1 MRIAIAKSVLENML
15 IHVQPF
21 LEKKDTSQITSH
33 VCFEVQGNTLVVK
46 ATDYEV
52 GLIIESDQVAVEMSG
67 SITANGKKLLDIVRI
82 LKESE
87 IVLETVQNTLH
98 IQQGHS
104 NFKLPTFNANEFPSF
119 PEFTDKPK
127 IGIDSQ
133 LLVESLKKITP
144 STDTNN
150 PKFELNGAL
159 IDIKNDQINFVST
172 DTRRLAIVN
181 IDNSNE
187 TELSIIVPKKAIVE
201 IQKLFFD
208 NIEIYYDNTYL
219 IIRSDQYV
227 FFTKLINGKFPD
239 YTRIIPKEIA
249 KTLMLPKALMVDAIK
264 QITTISNDLKITFT
278 GQTIEFES
286 LSDDNIEAKTEL
298 NLETGFESPFMFAV
312 NSRYI
317 LDFIGQTKNSEF
329 SIGLNESNMPFVL
342 EDENF
347 KTPKSSEIIT
357 DCQAKKYALSG
368 NFLHKFNNSFMLQT
382 FRKQFL

>member
-1 MRIAIAKSVLENML
+1 MRITIAKSVLENML
-15 IHVQPF
+15 VHVQPF

-33 VCFEVQGNTLVVK
+33 IYFEVQGSRLVVK

-52 GLIIESDQVAVEMSG
+52 GLIVESDQLSIEMSG
-67 SITANGKKLLDIVRI
+67 SVTANGKKLLDIIRI
-82 LKESE
+82 LKDSE
-87 IVLETVQNTLH
+87 IILEVVQNTLH

-104 NFKLPTFNANEFPSF
+104 NFKLPTFNSSEFPSF
-119 PEFTDKPK
+119 PEFDNKPK
-127 IGIDSQ
+127 IQINSQ
-133 LLVESLKKITP
+133 LLIESLKKITP

-159 IDIKNDQINFVST
+159 IDIKSDQINFVST
-172 DTRRLAIVN
+172 DTRRLAIVTVS
-181 IDNSNE
+181 NSSE

-208 NIEIYYDNTYL
+208 NIDIYYDNTYL
-219 IIRSDQYV
+219 IIHSDQYH

-239 YTRIIPKEIA
+239 YTRIIPKEIS
-249 KTLMLPKALMVDAIK
+249 KKLMLPKGAMIDAIK
-264 QITTISNDLKITFT
+264 QITTISNDLKITFASDFI
-278 GQTIEFES
+278 GFES
-286 LSDDNIEAKTEL
+286 LSDDNIEAKTEVEF
-298 NLETGFESPFMFAV
+298 NTGFESSFVLAV

-347 KTPKSSEIIT
+347 KTIVMPIVI
-357 DCQAKKYALSG
+357 
-368 NFLHKFNNSFMLQT
+368 
-382 FRKQFL
+382 